1 MLSLSEVLDVAIRDP
16 AGTAVARLHDVI
28 VRVDPDERATQPT
41 ELYPPVIGLVAHGP
55 ARAGAGD
62 VHLFI
67 SWTRVDNLGVTGVQ
81 LNEPLTSARAIR
93 RHADELPLREAVLD
107 RFVVDI
113 AGRRLVRVND
123 LLLDEDNRTWR
134 LVAVDGGTGALVR
147 RLGLGRLGQR
157 LGQRLAARWGRPGS
171 VGEPAP
177 LLDWA
182 QVVPVTDG
190 APSAGENL
198 VARRVRRARLRQ
210 LAPADLAHIVGDL
223 TPRQGAALLDALDPG
238 HAADTLEEFEDEDQ
252 ARLLRAMDPERA
264 ADVLEAMEPD
274 EAADALQGVSDEEQ
288 ANLLARMDREQ
299 AAEVEELAGYPPD
312 SAGGLMTTDY
322 VSVPETVLLGAVARA
337 LRERVRAAARGE
349 DDPLPDAL
357 PEIYV
362 IAVVAPGEAHVPLA
376 TGRGSARDGL
386 DARRSRGADDPGLL
400 SLRAQG
406 RLVGSVHLRDLFLS
420 DPDAP
425 LTSVMQRQGRV
436 AHPADRA
443 RDAARVIAEDDLV
456 ALPVV
461 DQEGTLL
468 GIVTVDDAMDV
479 ILPAAW
485 KQRVPHRFR

>member
-1 MLSLSEVLDVAIRDP
+1 
-16 AGTAVARLHDVI
+16 
-28 VRVDPDERATQPT
+28 
-41 ELYPPVIGLVAHGP
+41 
-55 ARAGAGD
+55 
-62 VHLFI
+62 
-67 SWTRVDNLGVTGVQ
+67 
-81 LNEPLTSARAIR
+81 
-93 RHADELPLREAVLD
+93 
-107 RFVVDI
+107 
-113 AGRRLVRVND
+113 
-123 LLLDEDNRTWR
+123 
-134 LVAVDGGTGALVR
+134 
-147 RLGLGRLGQR
+147 LGQR
-157 LGQRLAARWGRPGS
+157 LSQRLAARWGRPGS
-171 VGEPAP
+171 GAEPAP

-182 QVVPVTDG
+182 QVVPVTDS

-210 LAPADLAHIVGDL
+210 LAPADLAHIVADL

-252 ARLLRAMDPERA
+252 ARFLHAMDPERA

-322 VSVPETVLLGAVARA
+322 ISVPETVLLGAVTSA
-337 LRERVRAAARGE
+337 LRERVQAAARGE

-362 IAVVAPGEAHVPLA
+362 IAVVAPGEAHTAQVPLA
-376 TGRGSARDGL
+376 TGRGSAWGG
-386 DARRSRGADDPGLL
+386 RGARGVGDPGPL

-406 RLVGSVHLRDLFLS
+406 RLVGSVRLRDLFLS

-425 LTSVMQRQGRV
+425 LTSVMQRRERV
-436 AHPADRA
+436 AHPSDRA
-443 RDAARVIAEDDLV
+443 RDAARVIAEVDLV

>member
-16 AGTAVARLHDVI
+16 AGTAVARLYDVI
-28 VRVDPDERATQPT
+28 VRVDLDERATQPT
-41 ELYPPVIGLVAHGP
+41 ELYPPVIGLVAHGIAQGP
-55 ARAGAGD
+55 TRAGAGEA
-62 VHLFI
+62 HRFI
-67 SWTRVDNLGVTGVQ
+67 PWTHVRSLAVTGVQ
-81 LNEPLTSARAIR
+81 LNAPLANPRVIR

-123 LLLDEDNRTWR
+123 LLLDEDNGTWR
-134 LVAVDGGTGALVR
+134 LVAIDGSTGALVR

-157 LGQRLAARWGRPGS
+157 LSQRLAARWGRPGPEHAGPS
-171 VGEPAP
+171 RWGRPGPVGEPAP

-182 QVVPVTDG
+182 QVVPVTDA

-210 LAPADLAHIVGDL
+210 LAPADLAHIVADL

-322 VSVPETVLLGAVARA
+322 VSVPETVLLGAVTSA
-337 LRERVRAAARGE
+337 LRERVQAAAQGE
-349 DDPLPDAL
+349 DDPLPEAL

-362 IAVVAPGEAHVPLA
+362 IAVVAPSEAHTAHAPLA
-376 TGRGSARDGL
+376 TRLGAGWKRCTGCTGF
-386 DARRSRGADDPGLL
+386 RRSWSA
-400 SLRAQG
+400 
-406 RLVGSVHLRDLFLS
+406 
-420 DPDAP
+420 
-425 LTSVMQRQGRV
+425 
-436 AHPADRA
+436 
-443 RDAARVIAEDDLV
+443 LV
-456 ALPVV
+456 ACPGTIGGQCALARSLP
-461 DQEGTLL
+461 Q
-468 GIVTVDDAMDV
+468 
-479 ILPAAW
+479 
-485 KQRVPHRFR
+485 

>member
-1 MLSLSEVLDVAIRDP
+1 MLSLTDVLDVAIRDP

-41 ELYPPVIGLVAHGP
+41 ELYPPVIGLVAHGT
-55 ARAGAGD
+55 ARAGSGEA
-62 VHLFI
+62 HNFI
-67 SWTRVDNLGVTGVQ
+67 PWTRVRSLEVTGVQ
-81 LNEPLTSARAIR
+81 LNEPLASPRPIR

-123 LLLDEDNRTWR
+123 LLLDEDNGAWR

-157 LGQRLAARWGRPGS
+157 LSQRLAARWGRPGP

-190 APSAGENL
+190 APSGEENL
-198 VARRVRRARLRQ
+198 FARRVRRARLRQ

-252 ARLLRAMDPERA
+252 ARLLHAMDPERA

-299 AAEVEELAGYPPD
+299 ADIVEELTGYPPD

-322 VSVPETVLLGAVARA
+322 VSVPETALLGAVARA
-337 LRERVRAAARGE
+337 LRERVQAAARGE
-349 DDPLPDAL
+349 DDPLPEAL
-357 PEIYV
+357 PEVYV
-362 IAVVAPGEAHVPLA
+362 IAVVAPSEAHTAQAPLA
-376 TGRGSARDGL
+376 TRRSSTR
-386 DARRSRGADDPGLL
+386 DARGVGDPGPL

-406 RLVGSVHLRDLFLS
+406 RLVGSLRLRDLFLS

-425 LTSVMQRQGRV
+425 LTSVMQRRERV
-436 AHPADRA
+436 AHPSDRA
-443 RDAARVIAEDDLV
+443 RYAARIIAEDDLI